1 MISLFIPIL
10 IFSDTW
16 AYPVLISILSVIAS
30 FEILKCTG
38 TTNPFLCALTYVFS
52 LVSPLLA
59 RLSFIFGF
67 DFGTFAALYFSV
79 FFIYLL
85 ITLSFSVF
93 SHGKFPVDVSALTFV
108 SVFYIVTSFTSLV
121 FLRDCTFGKYVYLLA
136 FLAPWISDTFAYF
149 TGILFGKHKLIEDV
163 SPKKTIEGSVGGIVF
178 TGITCVVYGVILVH
192 AIHAKFEPSYV
203 ALFLIGIVI
212 SVISQIGDLTASLI
226 KRHFNLKDYG
236 KIFPGHGG
244 VMDRFDSVLPVAP
257 LLLMITMVLSHYGI
271 FK

>member
-93 SHGKFPVDVSALTFV
+93 SQKKLLT
-108 SVFYIVTSFTSLV
+108 
-121 FLRDCTFGKYVYLLA
+121 CMGFGHVRPERPY
-136 FLAPWISDTFAYF
+136 
-149 TGILFGKHKLIEDV
+149 
-163 SPKKTIEGSVGGIVF
+163 
-178 TGITCVVYGVILVH
+178 
-192 AIHAKFEPSYV
+192 
-203 ALFLIGIVI
+203 
-212 SVISQIGDLTASLI
+212 SLI
-226 KRHFNLKDYG
+226 SRSKTSHVTEQS
-236 KIFPGHGG
+236 HA
-244 VMDRFDSVLPVAP
+244 DR
-257 LLLMITMVLSHYGI
+257 
-271 FK
+271 